1 MIYIF
6 LFFIALIYFFF
17 LIKNSGEDSRIKV
30 QNKFI
35 IITLLSLS
43 FLFMIYFV
51 NNSYIQDRDE
61 IQKISQKHEKLRNDI
76 VKIKSNIPSLVEKL
90 EQMPDYY
97 VGWVMLAR
105 SYQLTGDKIKASIA
119 FDKALKIKDDEIDII
134 QEYIYLLKDLDAKRN
149 KNKITKLFDKIITT
163 NSNNINTYNML
174 LNYSVEINDIE
185 LTRNTLEKIIN
196 ETDIENKKP
205 YIDALNQISSQS
217 NFGFTVRLSS
227 NWIKSYNQMKYIFI
241 MLKEDNMPP
250 IAVKRVLGE
259 DLKESIKLSSDNIML
274 SSDNIKNKSIRLII
288 KSGETAMVNNQLIEL
303 YKSELFKI
311 KNNEDYYV
319 EY

>member
-1 MIYIF
+1 MERC
-6 LFFIALIYFFF
+6 
-17 LIKNSGEDSRIKV
+17 SCCSR
-30 QNKFI
+30 
-35 IITLLSLS
+35 
-43 FLFMIYFV
+43 
-51 NNSYIQDRDE
+51 
-61 IQKISQKHEKLRNDI
+61 
-76 VKIKSNIPSLVEKL
+76 VKK
-90 EQMPDYY
+90 
-97 VGWVMLAR
+97 
-105 SYQLTGDKIKASIA
+105 
-119 FDKALKIKDDEIDII
+119 
-134 QEYIYLLKDLDAKRN
+134 
-149 KNKITKLFDKIITT
+149 KNKITKLFGKIITT

-227 NWIKSYNQMKYIFI
+227 NWIKSYNQMKHIFI
-241 MLKEDNMPP
+241 ILKEDNMPP
-250 IAVKRVLGE
+250 IAVKRVLGQ

-288 KSGETAMVNNQLIEL
+288 KSGETAMVNDQLIEL

-311 KNNEDYYV
+311 KNNDAYYV